1 MKEKKKKRNAIEK
14 KERKCKRMK
23 VNKEGEKVEKE
34 RKAIKSGRGRISLRA
49 SFLGRAKLICKNL

>member
-1 MKEKKKKRNAIEK
+1 MKKRKEKVAIEK

-49 SFLGRAKLICKNL
+49 SFLVRAKLICKNL